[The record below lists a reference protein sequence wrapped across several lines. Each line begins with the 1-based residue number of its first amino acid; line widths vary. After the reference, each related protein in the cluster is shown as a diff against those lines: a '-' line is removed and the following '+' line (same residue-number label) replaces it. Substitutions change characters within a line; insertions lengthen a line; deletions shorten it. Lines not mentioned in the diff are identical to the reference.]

1 MCYATHMLSSAV
13 TPLAPMVPPVGNTLQ
28 SYAGG
33 ASNVPTQRQTAL
45 GVTPTQQLDA
55 SRRYQAETRR
65 EIFSP
70 RLGPSTITAER
81 ALEARA
87 TLGPRFI
94 HNVMAT
100 RILQTSNVMAE
111 APKFRAQL
119 DILA

>member
-1 MCYATHMLSSAV
+1 M
-13 TPLAPMVPPVGNTLQ
+13 APVVPPIGNTLQ
-28 SYAGG
+28 SYVGG

-45 GVTPTQQLDA
+45 GLMPPQQLDA

-70 RLGPSTITAER
+70 RLGPATITAER
-81 ALEARA
+81 ALEART
-87 TLGPRFI
+87 TLGPRFM

-100 RILQTSNVMAE
+100 RIMQTSNVIAE
-111 APKFRAQL
+111 APKFRTQL